1 MDISIAVVVFLLTI
15 FGSISLNGLLRNI
28 AREKNW
34 LIDIPNRSRKFHHR
48 PTPLTG
54 GIAIQFSMILGF
66 LSLLFL
72 ADVKLEKE
80 VFDLFSSNA
89 ETVDRTVYKKSL
101 RLEESDQQTVF
112 DLLVFENE
120 NNISSDYEV
129 RLDGIDNSIQIK
141 KIDEV
146 TFRVTNGN
154 EVSNYII
161 RNGEVILLD
170 EENNIDNLTNSFIF
184 ETNNSFEI
192 NNFILFF
199 ILFGLVLQIFTLF
212 DDARG
217 ISAKYRILFHIVI
230 NFFFIMV
237 TGIYIDEIGITINDQ
252 VITLGA
258 WGIPFTIFCV
268 TGIINAF
275 NMIDGLNGLCAAMIC
290 SALVGFIILTGLDV
304 INYAF
309 IITLGALF
317 GFLMYNL
324 GAFGVKRRVFLG
336 DNGSSF
342 LGFFIAW
349 SCIYLSSS
357 DNNFFNPVNA
367 LWLVF
372 IPLCDCIY
380 VIFDRL
386 SRKQKIFSAER
397 NHLHHLL
404 IEKGL
409 SASNVLSLMAILSI
423 SMMALGLYAEYYLN
437 SNLSLYLFILLG
449 LSYFI
454 FNRLL
459 LKND

>member
-1 MDISIAVVVFLLTI
+1 MDVSIAVVVFLLTI

-28 AREKNW
+28 AREKKW

-80 VFDLFSSNA
+80 VFDFFSSNA

-112 DLLVFENE
+112 DLLIFENE

-141 KIDEV
+141 KINEV

-161 RNGEVILLD
+161 RNGEVVLLD
-170 EENNIDNLTNSFIF
+170 EENNIDNSTNSFVF
-184 ETNNSFEI
+184 DTSNSFEV
-192 NNFILFF
+192 NNFIIFF
-199 ILFGLVLQIFTLF
+199 ILFGLALQIFTVF

-217 ISAKYRILFHIVI
+217 IPAKYRILFHIVI

-237 TGIYIDEIGITINDQ
+237 TGIYIDDIGITINDK
-252 VITLGA
+252 VIKLGA

-324 GAFGVKRRVFLG
+324 GALGVKRRVFLG

-357 DNNFFNPVNA
+357 ENNFFNPINA

-409 SASNVLSLMAILSI
+409 SASNVLSLMTILSI
-423 SMMALGLYAEYYLN
+423 SMMALGLYAEYYLK
-437 SNLSLYLFILLG
+437 SNLSFYLFMLLG
-449 LSYFI
+449 LSYFL
-454 FNRLL
+454 FNKLL

>member
-129 RLDGIDNSIQIK
+129 RLDGIDNAIQIK

-161 RNGEVILLD
+161 NNGEVTLLD
-170 EENNIDNLTNSFIF
+170 GENNIDNSTNSFIF
-184 ETNNSFEI
+184 DTNNSFEI

-199 ILFGLVLQIFTLF
+199 ILFGLALQIFTVF

-217 ISAKYRILFHIVI
+217 IPAKYRILFHIVI
-230 NFFFIMV
+230 NFFFIMA
-237 TGIYIDEIGITINDQ
+237 TGIYIDEIGITINDE
-252 VITLGA
+252 VIKLGA

-290 SALVGFIILTGLDV
+290 SALAGFIVLTGLDV

-357 DNNFFNPVNA
+357 ENNFFNPVNA

-449 LSYFI
+449 LSYFL

>member
-129 RLDGIDNSIQIK
+129 RLDGIDNTIQIK

-161 RNGEVILLD
+161 KNGEVTLLD
-170 EENNIDNLTNSFIF
+170 DENNIDNSTNSFIF
-184 ETNNSFEI
+184 DTNNSFEI

-199 ILFGLVLQIFTLF
+199 ILFGLALQIFTVF

-217 ISAKYRILFHIVI
+217 IPAKYRILFHIVI
-230 NFFFIMV
+230 NFFFIMA
-237 TGIYIDEIGITINDQ
+237 TGIYIDEIGITINNE
-252 VITLGA
+252 VIKLGSL
-258 WGIPFTIFCV
+258 GIPFTIFCV

-290 SALVGFIILTGLDV
+290 SALVGFIVLTGLDV

-357 DNNFFNPVNA
+357 ENNFFNPVNA

-449 LSYFI
+449 LSYFL

>member
-1 MDISIAVVVFLLTI
+1 MDVSIAVVVFLLTI
-15 FGSISLNGLLRNI
+15 FGSISFNGMLRNI

-34 LIDIPNRSRKFHHR
+34 LIDIPNKSRKFHHR

-54 GIAIQFSMILGF
+54 GIAIQLSMILGF

-80 VFDLFSSNA
+80 VFDLFSNNA

-120 NNISSDYEV
+120 NDVSSDYEV

-141 KIDEV
+141 KIDEA

-154 EVSNYII
+154 EVSNYVI

-170 EENNIDNLTNSFIF
+170 EENNIDNSSNSFVF
-184 ETNNSFEI
+184 DTSNSFEV

-199 ILFGLVLQIFTLF
+199 ILFGLALQIFTLL

-217 ISAKYRILFHIVI
+217 IPAKYRILFHVVI

-237 TGIYIDEIGITINDQ
+237 TGVYVDEIGITINNE
-252 VITLGA
+252 VIKLGA

-275 NMIDGLNGLCAAMIC
+275 NMIDGLNGLCTAMI
-290 SALVGFIILTGLDV
+290 STALVGFIILTGLDV

-324 GAFGVKRRVFLG
+324 GALGVKRRVFLG

-357 DNNFFNPVNA
+357 ENNFFNPANA

-409 SASNVLSLMAILSI
+409 SASMVLTLMTFLSI
-423 SMMALGLYAEYYLN
+423 SMMALGLYAEYFLN
-437 SNLSLYLFILLG
+437 SNLSLYLFIFLG
-449 LSYFI
+449 LSYFLL
-454 FNRLL
+454 NRLL

>member
-129 RLDGIDNSIQIK
+129 RLDGIDNTIQIK

-161 RNGEVILLD
+161 RNGEVTLLD
-170 EENNIDNLTNSFIF
+170 DENNIDNSTNGFIF
-184 ETNNSFEI
+184 DTNNSFEI

-199 ILFGLVLQIFTLF
+199 ILFGLALQIFTVF

-217 ISAKYRILFHIVI
+217 IPAKYRILFHIVI
-230 NFFFIMV
+230 NFFFIMA
-237 TGIYIDEIGITINDQ
+237 TGIYIDEIGITINDE
-252 VITLGA
+252 VIKLGA

-357 DNNFFNPVNA
+357 ENNFFNPVNA

-449 LSYFI
+449 LSYFL

>member
-34 LIDIPNRSRKFHHR
+34 LIDIPNKSRKFHHR

-80 VFDLFSSNA
+80 VFDFFSSNA

-170 EENNIDNLTNSFIF
+170 DDNNFDNSTNSFIF
-184 ETNNSFEI
+184 DTNNSFEI

-199 ILFGLVLQIFTLF
+199 ILFGLALQIFTVF

-217 ISAKYRILFHIVI
+217 IPAKYRILFHIVI
-230 NFFFIMV
+230 NFFFIMA

-252 VITLGA
+252 VIKLGA

-357 DNNFFNPVNA
+357 ENSFFNPVNA

-409 SASNVLSLMAILSI
+409 SGSNVLSLMVILSM
-423 SMMALGLYAEYYLN
+423 SMMALGLYAENYLN

-449 LSYFI
+449 LSYFL

>member
-129 RLDGIDNSIQIK
+129 RLDGIDNKIQIK

-161 RNGEVILLD
+161 RNGEVTLLD
-170 EENNIDNLTNSFIF
+170 DENNIDFSTNSFIF
-184 ETNNSFEI
+184 DTNNSFEI

-199 ILFGLVLQIFTLF
+199 ILFGLALQIFTVF

-217 ISAKYRILFHIVI
+217 IPAKYRILFHIVI
-230 NFFFIMV
+230 NFFFIMA
-237 TGIYIDEIGITINDQ
+237 TGIYIDEIGITINDE
-252 VITLGA
+252 VIKLGA

-357 DNNFFNPVNA
+357 ENNFFNPVNA

-449 LSYFI
+449 LSYFL

>member
-1 MDISIAVVVFLLTI
+1 MDVSIAVVVFLLTI

-80 VFDLFSSNA
+80 VFDLFSSNT

-101 RLEESDQQTVF
+101 RLEESDKQTVF

-129 RLDGIDNSIQIK
+129 RLDGINNKIQIK

-170 EENNIDNLTNSFIF
+170 EENNIDNPTNSFIF

-217 ISAKYRILFHIVI
+217 IPAKYRILFHIVI

-275 NMIDGLNGLCAAMIC
+275 NMIDGLNGLCTAMIC
-290 SALVGFIILTGLDV
+290 SALLGFIILTGLDV

-459 LKND
+459 LKK

>member
-129 RLDGIDNSIQIK
+129 RLDGIDNTIQIK

-154 EVSNYII
+154 KVSNYII
-161 RNGEVILLD
+161 KNGEVTLLD
-170 EENNIDNLTNSFIF
+170 DRNNIDNSTNSFIF
-184 ETNNSFEI
+184 DTNNSFEI

-199 ILFGLVLQIFTLF
+199 ILFGLALQIFTVF

-217 ISAKYRILFHIVI
+217 IPAKYRILFHIVI
-230 NFFFIMV
+230 NFFFIMA
-237 TGIYIDEIGITINDQ
+237 TGIYVDEIGITINEE
-252 VITLGA
+252 VIKLGA

-309 IITLGALF
+309 IITLGGLF

-357 DNNFFNPVNA
+357 ENNFFNPVNA

-409 SASNVLSLMAILSI
+409 SASNVLSLMVILSI

-449 LSYFI
+449 LSYFLL
-454 FNRLL
+454 NRLL

>member
-1 MDISIAVVVFLLTI
+1 
-15 FGSISLNGLLRNI
+15 LLRNI
-28 AREKNW
+28 AREKKW

-80 VFDLFSSNA
+80 VFDFFSSNA

-112 DLLVFENE
+112 DLLIFENE

-141 KIDEV
+141 KINEV

-161 RNGEVILLD
+161 RNGEVVLLD
-170 EENNIDNLTNSFIF
+170 EENNIDNSTNSFVF
-184 ETNNSFEI
+184 DTSNSFEV
-192 NNFILFF
+192 NNFIIFF
-199 ILFGLVLQIFTLF
+199 ILFGLALQIFTVF

-217 ISAKYRILFHIVI
+217 IPAKYRILFHIVI

-237 TGIYIDEIGITINDQ
+237 TGIYIDDIGITINDK
-252 VITLGA
+252 VIKLGA

-324 GAFGVKRRVFLG
+324 GALGVKRRVFLG

-357 DNNFFNPVNA
+357 ENNFFNPINA

-409 SASNVLSLMAILSI
+409 SASNVLSLMTILSI
-423 SMMALGLYAEYYLN
+423 SMMALGLYAEYYLK
-437 SNLSLYLFILLG
+437 SNLSFYLFMLLG
-449 LSYFI
+449 LSYFL
-454 FNRLL
+454 FNKLL

>member
-1 MDISIAVVVFLLTI
+1 MDVSIAVVVFLLTI

-28 AREKNW
+28 AREKKW

-80 VFDLFSSNA
+80 VFDFFSSNA

-112 DLLVFENE
+112 DLLIFENE

-141 KIDEV
+141 KINEV

-161 RNGEVILLD
+161 INGEVVLLD
-170 EENNIDNLTNSFIF
+170 EENNIDNSTNSFVF
-184 ETNNSFEI
+184 DTSNSFEV
-192 NNFILFF
+192 NNFIIFF
-199 ILFGLVLQIFTLF
+199 ILFGLALQIFTVF

-217 ISAKYRILFHIVI
+217 IPAKYRILFHIVI

-237 TGIYIDEIGITINDQ
+237 TGIYIDDIGITINDK
-252 VITLGA
+252 VIKLGA

-324 GAFGVKRRVFLG
+324 GALGVKRRVFLG

-357 DNNFFNPVNA
+357 ENNFFNPINA

-409 SASNVLSLMAILSI
+409 SASNVLSLMTILSI
-423 SMMALGLYAEYYLN
+423 SMMALGLYAEYYLK
-437 SNLSLYLFILLG
+437 SNLSFYLFMLLG
-449 LSYFI
+449 LSYFL
-454 FNRLL
+454 FNKLL

>member
-129 RLDGIDNSIQIK
+129 RLDGIDNTIQIK

-161 RNGEVILLD
+161 KNGEVTLLD
-170 EENNIDNLTNSFIF
+170 DENNIDNSTNSFIF
-184 ETNNSFEI
+184 DTNNSFEI

-199 ILFGLVLQIFTLF
+199 FLFGLALQIFTVF

-217 ISAKYRILFHIVI
+217 IAAKYRILFHIVI
-230 NFFFIMV
+230 NFFFIMA
-237 TGIYIDEIGITINDQ
+237 TGIYIDEIGITINDE
-252 VITLGA
+252 VIKLGV

-290 SALVGFIILTGLDV
+290 SALVGFIVLTGLDV

-357 DNNFFNPVNA
+357 ENNFFNPVNA

-449 LSYFI
+449 LSYFL

>member
-129 RLDGIDNSIQIK
+129 RLDGIDNTIQIK

-154 EVSNYII
+154 KVSNYII
-161 RNGEVILLD
+161 RNGEVTLLD
-170 EENNIDNLTNSFIF
+170 DRNNIDNSTNSFIF
-184 ETNNSFEI
+184 DTNNSFEI

-199 ILFGLVLQIFTLF
+199 ILFGLALQIFTVF

-217 ISAKYRILFHIVI
+217 IPAKYRILFHIVI
-230 NFFFIMV
+230 NFFFIMA
-237 TGIYIDEIGITINDQ
+237 TGIYIDEIGITINEE
-252 VITLGA
+252 VIKLGA

-309 IITLGALF
+309 IITLGGLF

-357 DNNFFNPVNA
+357 ENNFFNPVNA

-409 SASNVLSLMAILSI
+409 SASNVLSLMVILSI

-449 LSYFI
+449 LSYFLL
-454 FNRLL
+454 NRLL

>member
-1 MDISIAVVVFLLTI
+1 V
-15 FGSISLNGLLRNI
+15 
-28 AREKNW
+28 
-34 LIDIPNRSRKFHHR
+34 
-48 PTPLTG
+48 
-54 GIAIQFSMILGF
+54 
-66 LSLLFL
+66 
-72 ADVKLEKE
+72 
-80 VFDLFSSNA
+80 
-89 ETVDRTVYKKSL
+89 
-101 RLEESDQQTVF
+101 
-112 DLLVFENE
+112 
-120 NNISSDYEV
+120 
-129 RLDGIDNSIQIK
+129 
-141 KIDEV
+141 
-146 TFRVTNGN
+146 
-154 EVSNYII
+154 
-161 RNGEVILLD
+161 
-170 EENNIDNLTNSFIF
+170 
-184 ETNNSFEI
+184 
-192 NNFILFF
+192 
-199 ILFGLVLQIFTLF
+199 F

-217 ISAKYRILFHIVI
+217 IPAKYRILFHIVI
-230 NFFFIMV
+230 NFFFIMA
-237 TGIYIDEIGITINDQ
+237 TGIYIDEIGITINEE
-252 VITLGA
+252 VIKLGA

-309 IITLGALF
+309 IITLGGLF

-357 DNNFFNPVNA
+357 ENNFFNPVNA

-409 SASNVLSLMAILSI
+409 SASNVLSLMVILSI

-449 LSYFI
+449 LSYFLL
-454 FNRLL
+454 NRLL

>member
-129 RLDGIDNSIQIK
+129 RLDGIDNTIQIK

-161 RNGEVILLD
+161 RNGEVTLLD
-170 EENNIDNLTNSFIF
+170 DENNIDNSINSFIF
-184 ETNNSFEI
+184 DTNNSFEI

-199 ILFGLVLQIFTLF
+199 ILFGLALQIFTVF

-217 ISAKYRILFHIVI
+217 IPAKYRILFHIVI
-230 NFFFIMV
+230 NFFFIMA
-237 TGIYIDEIGITINDQ
+237 TGIYIDEIGITINDE
-252 VITLGA
+252 VIKLGA

-357 DNNFFNPVNA
+357 ENNFFNPVNA

-423 SMMALGLYAEYYLN
+423 LMMALGLYAEYYLN

-449 LSYFI
+449 LSYFL

>member
-1 MDISIAVVVFLLTI
+1 MINLKKKI
-15 FGSISLNGLLRNI
+15 N
-28 AREKNW
+28 KNKP
-34 LIDIPNRSRKFHHR
+34 IKPKK
-48 PTPLTG
+48 
-54 GIAIQFSMILGF
+54 
-66 LSLLFL
+66 
-72 ADVKLEKE
+72 VEKE
-80 VFDLFSSNA
+80 VFDLFSNNA

-101 RLEESDQQTVF
+101 RLEESDKQTVF

-120 NNISSDYEV
+120 NDVSSDYEV

-141 KIDEV
+141 KIDEA

-154 EVSNYII
+154 EVSNYVI
-161 RNGEVILLD
+161 RDGEVILLD
-170 EENNIDNLTNSFIF
+170 EENNIDNSSNSFVF
-184 ETNNSFEI
+184 DTSNSFEV

-199 ILFGLVLQIFTLF
+199 ILFGLALQIFTVL

-217 ISAKYRILFHIVI
+217 IPAKYRILFHVAI

-237 TGIYIDEIGITINDQ
+237 TGVYVDEVGITFNNE
-252 VITLGA
+252 VIRLGA

-275 NMIDGLNGLCAAMIC
+275 NMIDGLNGLCAAMI
-290 SALVGFIILTGLDV
+290 STALVGFIILTGLDV

-324 GAFGVKRRVFLG
+324 GALGVKRRVFLG

-357 DNNFFNPVNA
+357 ENNFFNPVNS

-409 SASNVLSLMAILSI
+409 SASMVLTLMTFLSI
-423 SMMALGLYAEYYLN
+423 SMMALGLCAEYFLN
-437 SNLSLYLFILLG
+437 SNLSLYLFIFLG
-449 LSYFI
+449 LSYFLL
-454 FNRLL
+454 NRLL

>member
-15 FGSISLNGLLRNI
+15 FGSISFNGMLRNI

-34 LIDIPNRSRKFHHR
+34 LIDIPNKSRKFHHR

-54 GIAIQFSMILGF
+54 GIAIQLSMILGF

-80 VFDLFSSNA
+80 VFDFFLNNA

-101 RLEESDQQTVF
+101 RLEESNQQTVF

-120 NNISSDYEV
+120 NDVSSDYEV
-129 RLDGIDNSIQIK
+129 RLDGVDNSIQIK
-141 KIDEV
+141 KIDES
-146 TFRVTNGN
+146 TFRVTNGD
-154 EVSNYII
+154 EVSNYAI

-170 EENNIDNLTNSFIF
+170 EGNNTDNSSNSFVF
-184 ETNNSFEI
+184 DTSNSFEV

-199 ILFGLVLQIFTLF
+199 ILFGIALQIFTVF

-217 ISAKYRILFHIVI
+217 IPAKYRILFHIVI

-237 TGIYIDEIGITINDQ
+237 TGVYVDEIGITINNE
-252 VITLGA
+252 VIKLGS

-275 NMIDGLNGLCAAMIC
+275 NMIDGLNGLCAAMI
-290 SALVGFIILTGLDV
+290 STALVGFIILTGLDV

-309 IITLGALF
+309 IIILGALF

-324 GAFGVKRRVFLG
+324 GALGVKRRVFLG

-357 DNNFFNPVNA
+357 ENNFFNPVNA

-409 SASNVLSLMAILSI
+409 SASNVLSLMVILSI

-449 LSYFI
+449 LSYFLL
-454 FNRLL
+454 NRLL

>member
-1 MDISIAVVVFLLTI
+1 MDVSIAVVVFLLTI

-28 AREKNW
+28 AREKKW

-80 VFDLFSSNA
+80 VFDFFSSNA

-112 DLLVFENE
+112 DLLIFENE

-141 KIDEV
+141 KINEV
-146 TFRVTNGN
+146 TFRVINGN

-161 RNGEVILLD
+161 RNGEVVLLD
-170 EENNIDNLTNSFIF
+170 EENNIDNSTNSFVF
-184 ETNNSFEI
+184 DTSNSFEV
-192 NNFILFF
+192 NNFIIFF
-199 ILFGLVLQIFTLF
+199 ILFGLALQIFNVF

-217 ISAKYRILFHIVI
+217 IPAKYRILFHIVI

-237 TGIYIDEIGITINDQ
+237 TGIYIDDIGITINDK
-252 VITLGA
+252 VIKLGA

-324 GAFGVKRRVFLG
+324 GALGVKRRVFLG

-357 DNNFFNPVNA
+357 ENNFFNPINA

-409 SASNVLSLMAILSI
+409 SASNVLSLMTILSI
-423 SMMALGLYAEYYLN
+423 SMMALGLYAEYYLK
-437 SNLSLYLFILLG
+437 SNLSFYLFMLLG
-449 LSYFI
+449 LSYFL
-454 FNRLL
+454 FNKLL

>member
-1 MDISIAVVVFLLTI
+1 
-15 FGSISLNGLLRNI
+15 
-28 AREKNW
+28 
-34 LIDIPNRSRKFHHR
+34 
-48 PTPLTG
+48 
-54 GIAIQFSMILGF
+54 MILGF

-80 VFDLFSSNA
+80 VFDFFSSNA

-112 DLLVFENE
+112 DLLIFENE

-141 KIDEV
+141 KINEV

-161 RNGEVILLD
+161 RNGEVVLLD
-170 EENNIDNLTNSFIF
+170 EENNIDNSTNSFVF
-184 ETNNSFEI
+184 DTSNSFEV
-192 NNFILFF
+192 NNFIIFF
-199 ILFGLVLQIFTLF
+199 ILFGLALQIFTVF

-217 ISAKYRILFHIVI
+217 IPAKYRILFHIVI

-237 TGIYIDEIGITINDQ
+237 TGIYIDDIGITINDK
-252 VITLGA
+252 VIKLGA

-324 GAFGVKRRVFLG
+324 GALGVKRRVFLG

-357 DNNFFNPVNA
+357 ENNFFNPINA

-409 SASNVLSLMAILSI
+409 SASNVLSLMTILSI
-423 SMMALGLYAEYYLN
+423 SMMALGLYAEYYLK
-437 SNLSLYLFILLG
+437 SNLSFYLFMLLG
-449 LSYFI
+449 LSYFL
-454 FNRLL
+454 FNKLL

>member
-129 RLDGIDNSIQIK
+129 RLDGIDNTIQIK

-161 RNGEVILLD
+161 RNGEVTLLD
-170 EENNIDNLTNSFIF
+170 DENNIDNSTNSFIF
-184 ETNNSFEI
+184 DTNNSFEI

-199 ILFGLVLQIFTLF
+199 ILFGLALQIFTVF

-217 ISAKYRILFHIVI
+217 IPAKYRILFHIVI
-230 NFFFIMV
+230 NFFFIMA
-237 TGIYIDEIGITINDQ
+237 TGIYIDEIGITINDE
-252 VITLGA
+252 VIKLGA

-290 SALVGFIILTGLDV
+290 SALVGFIVLTGLDV

-357 DNNFFNPVNA
+357 ENNFFNPVNA

-449 LSYFI
+449 LSYFL